1 MTAFLYALPEHVT
14 LQKEASVAR
23 GLRSLFPDIEIEARD
38 GAFLTG
44 DIVPIAGQVG
54 DNSNGVENL
63 PRLLVLE
70 VKTAFAGLL
79 VEALSAS

>member
-1 MTAFLYALPEHVT
+1 MTAFLYALPENVT
-14 LQKEASVAR
+14 LQQETTVAR
-23 GLRSLFPDIEIEARD
+23 GLRSLFPDIEFEARE

-54 DNSNGVENL
+54 DDQSGFESL

-79 VEALSAS
+79 VEALAG